1 MSRGRHATPVKLAKK
16 ERQELLSLIG
26 RKTAAQRDVMRAR
39 IALLAHEGHSNT
51 TIAQELGVSVQT
63 VSLWRKRIARQ
74 GVQGIRER
82 ERSGRPARITQE
94 TRLQL
99 IALACEAQEAEGR
112 VTPTLDEIVV
122 RAVERG
128 IVGHISRSHVQRIL
142 QAGDIRPH
150 RVQQWLHSPDPAF
163 REKVN
168 VICKLY
174 RRAPR
179 NTVVLSIDEK
189 TGIQAI
195 ERKYPGRAPGPG
207 RLRRREFEYIRHG
220 TQALI
225 AALDV
230 HTGQVLGSCRE
241 RRTQDDL
248 VAFMESV
255 AHAYPGKQVHVI
267 WDNLNTH
274 RAHAVWQAFNA
285 RHGKRFHFHFTPLHA
300 SWVNQIELWFA
311 LYTRRVLRHASH
323 TSTAHLRERTEQFIR
338 ERNQAARPFKWTFQG
353 YPLQTGAS

>member
-1 MSRGRHATPVKLAKK
+1 MQDLRQKILRAIRLRIREEVFLLVVFHDQALVHKDHAVRDLLGKAHFVCDAHHRHAFLRESDHHVEHFVDHFRIECRGRFVEQHRDRGHRQRTRNRHALLLTARQLPRKLI
-16 ERQELLSLIG
+16 R
-26 RKTAAQRDVMRAR
+26 MRAQT
-39 IALLAHEGHSNT
+39 NT
-51 TIAQELGVSVQT
+51 I
-63 VSLWRKRIARQ
+63 
-74 GVQGIRER
+74 

-128 IVGHISRSHVQRIL
+128 IVGQISRSHVQRIL

-179 NTVVLSIDEK
+179 NAVVLSIDEK

-255 AHAYPGKQVHVI
+255 ARAYPGKQVHVI
-267 WDNLNTH
+267 WDQEPSSPCACSRMKT
-274 RAHAVWQAFNA
+274 A
-285 RHGKRFHFHFTPLHA
+285 PLA
-300 SWVNQIELWFA
+300 SIC
-311 LYTRRVLRHASH
+311 RS
-323 TSTAHLRERTEQFIR
+323 
-338 ERNQAARPFKWTFQG
+338 ARPSCKED
-353 YPLQTGAS
+353 PASASNLSGSG

>member
-16 ERQELLSLIG
+16 ERLELLALVE

-39 IALLAHEGHSNT
+39 IALWAHDGHSNT
-51 TIAQELGVSVQT
+51 FIAERLGVSVQT
-63 VSLWRKRIARQ
+63 VCLWRKRIAQ
-74 GVQGIRER
+74 HGVPGIREGQ
-82 ERSGRPARITQE
+82 RSGRPPSISHE
-94 TRLQL
+94 VRLQL
-99 IALACEAQEAEGR
+99 IALACEVQESDGR
-112 VTPTLDEIVV
+112 VTPTLDEIVA

-128 IVGHISRSHVQRIL
+128 VIEQISRSHVQRIL
-142 QAGDIRPH
+142 QAGDVRPH

-168 VICKLY
+168 KICKLY
-174 RRAPR
+174 RKAPK
-179 NTVVLSIDEK
+179 NAIVLSIDEK

-195 ERKYPGRAPGPG
+195 ERKHLGRGPVPG

-220 TQALI
+220 TQTLI

-230 HTGQVLGSCRE
+230 HTGQVVAECRE

-248 VAFMESV
+248 VAFMERV
-255 AHAYPGKQVHVI
+255 ASAYPDKQVHVV

-274 RAHAVWQAFNA
+274 RSQAVWQAFDA

-300 SWVNQIELWFA
+300 SWVNQIEIWFA
-311 LYTRRVLRHASH
+311 RYSRRVLRNASH
-323 TSTAHLRERTEQFIR
+323 TSTTHLRERTEHFIR
-338 ERNQAARPFKWTFQG
+338 EHNKTARPFKWSFRG
-353 YPLQTGAS
+353 YPLQSGTS